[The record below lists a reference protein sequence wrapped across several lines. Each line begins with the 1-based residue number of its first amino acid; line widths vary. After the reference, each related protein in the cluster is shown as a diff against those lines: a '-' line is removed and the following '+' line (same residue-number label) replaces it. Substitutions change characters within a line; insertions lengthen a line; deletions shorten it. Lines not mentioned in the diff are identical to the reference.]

1 MKTIRLYHPHT
12 HEGIAY
18 DPPPEGIELSVND
31 ADAAVLE
38 AWGLTTPP
46 PGLTDAS
53 TAPAIDAPVADAVVT
68 DAAAPHMPEANATG
82 TTLAPR
88 HDRRAR
94 VVIPLDDSVD
104 AVAATDTRP
113 V

>member
-18 DPPPEGIELSVND
+18 DPPPEGIPLTVND

-46 PGLTDAS
+46 PALVDAS
-53 TAPAIDAPVADAVVT
+53 SSPTADAPVADAVAT
-68 DAAAPHMPEANATG
+68 DATPPQRPVANATDRA
-82 TTLAPR
+82 LAPR
-88 HDRRAR
+88 HDRRVR
-94 VVIPLDDSVD
+94 VAIPLDDGVD

>member
-18 DPPPEGIELSVND
+18 DPPPDGIALTVND
-31 ADAAVLE
+31 ADAAVLD

-46 PGLTDAS
+46 PALVDAS
-53 TAPAIDAPVADAVVT
+53 AASDADAADA
-68 DAAAPHMPEANATG
+68 DAAAAAIDVP
-82 TTLAPR
+82 LAPR

-94 VVIPLDDSVD
+94 VALPVHD
-104 AVAATDTRP
+104 AVDGDATTSTRTA
-113 V
+113 